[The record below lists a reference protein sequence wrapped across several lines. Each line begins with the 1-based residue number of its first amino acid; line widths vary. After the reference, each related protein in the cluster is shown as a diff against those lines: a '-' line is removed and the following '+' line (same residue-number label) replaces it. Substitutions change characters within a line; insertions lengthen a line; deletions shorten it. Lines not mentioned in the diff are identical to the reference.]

1 MAYEKTISEIAP
13 DVDAAA
19 VEAFMRLQYGTLDH
33 LSRDDFK
40 QEIRLFRQCQKA
52 DPDLIRSLKATY

>member
-1 MAYEKTISEIAP
+1 MSYQKTISELAP

-40 QEIRLFRQCQKA
+40 QEIRLFRECVKA
-52 DPDLIRSLKATY
+52 EPDLIRSLKASY